1 MSYCVLPCAIK
12 APAAPVDDC
21 VHPATITHMIPARV
35 RSELFGSLAR
45 YHQAGIA
52 LDSGLDQWSAELPGR
67 DRKPFNIMAKLVRA
81 GHTLDEA
88 GLMSGVLL
96 PWEAKLL
103 AVSSVHERMDRVLD
117 NLASYHKR
125 TADWWNRLRVR
136 LLFPGAVLI
145 LGWLALPLPQL
156 ITGQLSINAYL
167 THNLL
172 LAVIMILFW
181 YIPGTVGG
189 VILRRLLDLL
199 LRFKTTSKPVW
210 QYYRYRFLGMLAALH
225 DAGVAM
231 FDALPVAV
239 NGCDSALLRKRWWMV
254 VAAVKEG
261 CSVSEALHRY
271 EAIDDKGY
279 ALVLSGEA
287 SGRLGDML
295 KHEAQQLEQIVALWI
310 DSLVDWLPR
319 LAYVL
324 VLLLLFFP

>member
-1 MSYCVLPCAIK
+1 MS
-12 APAAPVDDC
+12 D
-21 VHPATITHMIPARV
+21 
-35 RSELFGSLAR
+35 
-45 YHQAGIA
+45 
-52 LDSGLDQWSAELPGR
+52 
-67 DRKPFNIMAKLVRA
+67 
-81 GHTLDEA
+81 
-88 GLMSGVLL
+88 VLL

-103 AVSSVHERMDRVLD
+103 AVGSVHGRMDRVLD

-125 TADWWNRLRVR
+125 TADWWNRLRMR

-156 ITGQLSINAYL
+156 ISGQLSINAYL
-167 THNLL
+167 TQNLL
-172 LAVIMILFW
+172 LAVIIILFW
-181 YIPGTVGG
+181 YSPGTVGG
-189 VILRRLLDLL
+189 GILRRFLDLM
-199 LRFKTTSKPVW
+199 LRFKTISKPVW
-210 QYYRYRFLGMLAALH
+210 QYYRYRFLGILAALH
-225 DAGVAM
+225 DAGVAI

-261 CSVSEALHRY
+261 SSVSEALHHY

-295 KHEAQQLEQIVALWI
+295 NHEAQQLEQIVALWL
-310 DSLVDWLPR
+310 DSLLDWLPR

-324 VLLLLFFP
+324 VLLLLFFLR